1 MSVINASIVRKIAK
15 LASIAVTEE
24 EVTAMVPELNAI
36 LGWGEQLSAI
46 NTDGV
51 EPLTSVIAQSQRLRE
66 DEVTVPD
73 IRDALMANAP
83 EAEHGFFTVPK
94 VIE

>member
-15 LASIAVTEE
+15 LACIAVTEE

-36 LGWGEQLSAI
+36 LGWGEQLAAI

-73 IRDALMANAP
+73 IRDALLANAP

>member
-1 MSVINASIVRKIAK
+1 MSVIDASTVRKIAK
-15 LASIAVTEE
+15 LACIAVTEE
-24 EVTAMVPELNAI
+24 DVTAMVPELNAI

-46 NTDGV
+46 DTDGV
-51 EPLTSVIAQSQRLRE
+51 EPLTSVIAQSQRLRK
-66 DEVTVPD
+66 DEVTVSD
-73 IRDALMANAP
+73 MRDALLANAP